1 MSTNLFSDY
10 NVKTIHIINDT
21 NSEINIK
28 IKRIYVI
35 NMIKDVVKRNYII
48 TIMKKYNIN
57 FTIVLVKKVSTQ
69 KYNSMC
75 EKQDTSRNIS
85 KGELGCCLSHMWCLY
100 DIIKN
105 KFENAI
111 IFEDDILF
119 HKDFITEFLHVYN
132 SVKLDFLLLGAH
144 DYHFESD
151 NHNNVLKNQNLYSP
165 TQTSNLYGAHANY
178 YSLKAAKI
186 MFNIR
191 SSLITFFDKE
201 YNLMFEHFKNTSFVC
216 YPNLVVTNVSMSSLK
231 HEKKFFS
238 NEEEEYYKKCFV
250 QFDFSLYHFIYLNII
265 SENLLPICRE
275 DTYESYTDKS
285 LYEYFYNNDCSEKI
299 KKRISFDFFTLSEI
313 QNIFFSQE
321 NEIELDMT
329 KIYNTKEQKG
339 DSDTFQKN
347 PARVHFVKKLIET
360 EKESYMNNSKDS
372 F

>member
-1 MSTNLFSDY
+1 MDTNLFSDY
-10 NVKTIHIINDT
+10 NVKIIHIVNDT

-48 TIMKKYNIN
+48 TLMKKYNIN
-57 FTIVLVKKVSTQ
+57 FTLVLVKKVTTK
-69 KYNSMC
+69 KYITIC
-75 EKQDTSRNIS
+75 EKQYIS

-119 HKDFITEFLHVYN
+119 HKDFIKEFLCIYD

-144 DYHFESD
+144 DYHFESY
-151 NHNNVLKNQNLYSP
+151 NHKNILKNQNLYSP

-201 YNLMFEHFKNTSFVC
+201 YNLMFEYFKNTSFVC
-216 YPNLVVTNVSMSSLK
+216 YPNLVVTNASMSSLK

-238 NEEEEYYKKCFV
+238 HEEEEYYKKCFI
-250 QFDFSLYHFIYLNII
+250 QFDFSLYHFIYLNLI
-265 SENLLPICRE
+265 SENMLPICKE
-275 DTYESYTDKS
+275 DTYESYTDKC

-313 QNIFFSQE
+313 ENIFFSQE
-321 NEIELDMT
+321 NETELDMT
-329 KIYNTKEQKG
+329 KIYNNKDQKG
-339 DSDTFQKN
+339 DSETFHKN
-347 PARVHFVKKLIET
+347 PARVRFIQKNNQIEN